1 MNLLSFCYSGTAK
14 TFSFMSSV
22 STVMGPAFKDQ
33 ARIPET
39 PIGDDPLSPTGTG
52 YARSKYMVERVTQ
65 HYAAALAAPVRLLRV
80 GQLCGHSALGVWNT
94 TEMWPILIET
104 GLDHLGAMPAL
115 SSKAVNW
122 LAVDVCAQSA
132 ARVLMAES
140 LPTYA
145 VANLTNPSL
154 VSWMALVDM
163 IAEASGVT
171 FDRVPMAEW
180 VARLEK
186 LAEEERADVPGLK
199 LLGFFQEMAKN
210 DASTDG
216 VVEIVSESVVGA
228 EAIDATTV
236 GKWLASWR
244 KDGFVK
250 S

>member
-1 MNLLSFCYSGTAK
+1 MNLLSFCYTGTAK

-22 STVMGPAFKDQ
+22 STVMGSAFKGQ
-33 ARIPET
+33 AKITET
-39 PIGDDPLSPTGTG
+39 PIGDDPRSPTNTG
-52 YARSKYMVERVTQ
+52 YAQSKYVVERVTQ
-65 HYAAALAAPVRLLRV
+65 HYASALSMPVRLLRV
-80 GQLCGHSALGVWNT
+80 GQLCGHSGLGVWNT

-104 GLDHLGAMPAL
+104 GLDHLQAMPTL
-115 SSKAVNW
+115 SSKAINW
-122 LAVDVCAQSA
+122 LAVDICAQSA
-132 ARVLMAES
+132 ARVLMAPS
-140 LPTYA
+140 LPAYT
-145 VANLTNPSL
+145 VTNLTNPSL

-163 IAEASGVT
+163 VAEASGKA
-171 FDRVPMAEW
+171 FDRIPMGEW

-210 DASTDG
+210 DTGGGS

-228 EAIDATTV
+228 EAINTATV
-236 GKWLASWR
+236 DKWLASWR